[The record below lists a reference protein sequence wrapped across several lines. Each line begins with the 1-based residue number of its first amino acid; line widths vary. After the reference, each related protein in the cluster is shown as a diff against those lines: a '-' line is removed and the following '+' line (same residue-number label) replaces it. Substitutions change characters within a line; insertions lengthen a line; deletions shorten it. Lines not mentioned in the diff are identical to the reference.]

1 MVALPWRGALLCAER
16 VSNETVM
23 NLPDSLTLR
32 TNRIEVASLVLAG
45 IALLIVLHLGL
56 LAALLAGLLAHQ
68 CAYMLASRHRQVG
81 ISRFGGK
88 LIALTLLG
96 GLFAVG
102 VTYGTVRIANFVT
115 GSEGII
121 PLMQEM
127 ANAIDTAR
135 THFPPWAQEYLPT
148 NVEELESQ
156 AASWLRA
163 HAGTIGNLGETLGK
177 MLVHVL
183 IGLIIG
189 GMIVLADPTQGYS
202 QGKVPGPLARAM
214 ETRVTL
220 LGRAF
225 RRVVFGQVRISALN
239 TLLTGIY
246 LAAILPMFGIHLPLV
261 KTMIVVTF
269 IVGLLPVLGNLISNT
284 VIVVVSLSVSLYV
297 AIASLVFLVA
307 IHKLEYFI
315 NARIIGGQ
323 IRARAWELLL
333 AMLVMEAA
341 FGIPGVIAA
350 PIYYA
355 YVKYELSARGLI

>member
-1 MVALPWRGALLCAER
+1 
-16 VSNETVM
+16 M
-23 NLPDSLTLR
+23 NLPESLTER
-32 TNRIEVASLVLAG
+32 TNRIEIASLVLAAIG
-45 IALLIVLHLGL
+45 LVIVLKLGL
-56 LAALLAGLLAHQ
+56 IAALLSGLLAHQ
-68 CAYMLASRHRQVG
+68 CAHMLASRHRQVG

-88 LIALTLLG
+88 VIALTILG

-102 VTYGTVRIANFVT
+102 ITYGTVRVANLLT
-115 GSEGII
+115 GNSEGVV

-135 THFPPWAQEYLPT
+135 THFPPWAQDYLPA
-148 NVEELESQ
+148 NVEELETQ
-156 AASWLRA
+156 AATWLRS
-163 HAGTIGNLGETLGK
+163 HAGTIGNLGESLGK
-177 MLVHVL
+177 MLVHVM

-189 GMIVLADPTQGYS
+189 GMIVLADPTQGYHH
-202 QGKVPGPLARAM
+202 GRMPGPLARAM

-261 KTMIVVTF
+261 KTMIAVTF

-297 AIASLVFLVA
+297 AIGSLVFLVA

>member
-1 MVALPWRGALLCAER
+1 MCDGA
-16 VSNETVM
+16 
-23 NLPDSLTLR
+23 
-32 TNRIEVASLVLAG
+32 
-45 IALLIVLHLGL
+45 
-56 LAALLAGLLAHQ
+56 Q
-68 CAYMLASRHRQVG
+68 
-81 ISRFGGK
+81 
-88 LIALTLLG
+88 
-96 GLFAVG
+96 
-102 VTYGTVRIANFVT
+102 
-115 GSEGII
+115 
-121 PLMQEM
+121 
-127 ANAIDTAR
+127 
-135 THFPPWAQEYLPT
+135 WA
-148 NVEELESQ
+148 
-156 AASWLRA
+156 
-163 HAGTIGNLGETLGK
+163 IGNLGETLGK
-177 MLVHVL
+177 MLVHVM

-297 AIASLVFLVA
+297 AIGSLAFLVA

-350 PIYYA
+350 PIFYA

>member
-1 MVALPWRGALLCAER
+1 
-16 VSNETVM
+16 M
-23 NLPDSLTLR
+23 NLPEQFTDRST
-32 TNRIEVASLVLAG
+32 RIEVASLILAALGLLVVLQF
-45 IALLIVLHLGL
+45 GL

-68 CAYMLASRHRQVG
+68 CAQMLAARHR
-81 ISRFGGK
+81 
-88 LIALTLLG
+88 
-96 GLFAVG
+96 AVG
-102 VTYGTVRIANFVT
+102 VTKFGGKIIALTILGGVFAFALTFGTVRIVNLLT
-115 GSEGII
+115 GNSEGVV

-127 ANAIDTAR
+127 ANAIDSAR
-135 THFPPWAQEYLPT
+135 SHFPPWIQAYLPA
-148 NVEELESQ
+148 NVDEWKTE
-156 AASWLRA
+156 AVGWLRYNA
-163 HAGTIGNLGETLGK
+163 AVLGNIGESLGK
-177 MLVHVL
+177 ILVHIL

-189 GMIVLADPTQGYS
+189 GMVVLADPTQGY
-202 QGKVPGPLARAM
+202 GHGRPPGPLARAL
-214 ETRVTL
+214 EARITI

-246 LAAILPMFGIHLPLV
+246 LAGILPLFDVHLPLI

-269 IVGLLPVLGNLISNT
+269 VAGLLPVLGNLISNT
-284 VIVVVSLSVSLYV
+284 VIVVVSFSVSFWV
-297 AIASLVFLVA
+297 AVGSLVFLVA

-350 PIYYA
+350 PIFYA
-355 YVKYELSARGLI
+355 YLKSELASRGLI

>member
-1 MVALPWRGALLCAER
+1 
-16 VSNETVM
+16 M
-23 NLPDSLTLR
+23 NLPESLTER
-32 TNRIEVASLVLAG
+32 TNRIEIASLILAG
-45 IALLIVLHLGL
+45 IGLLVVLHLGL

-81 ISRFGGK
+81 VSRFGGK
-88 LIALTLLG
+88 IIALTLLG

-102 VTYGTVRIANFVT
+102 VTYGTVRLASLLT
-115 GSEGII
+115 GNDEGVV
-121 PLMQEM
+121 PLMQQM

-135 THFPPWAQEYLPT
+135 THVPLWAQQYLPA
-148 NVEELESQ
+148 NVEELETQ
-156 AASWLRA
+156 AAGWLRA
-163 HAGTIGNLGETLGK
+163 HAGTIGNFGESLGK

-189 GMIVLADPTQGYS
+189 GMIVLADPTQGYRN
-202 QGKVPGPLARAM
+202 GRMPGPLARAM

-246 LAAILPMFGIHLPLV
+246 LAAILPMFGVNLPLV
-261 KTMIVVTF
+261 KTMIAVTF

-284 VIVVVSLSVSLYV
+284 VIFLISLSVSLYV
-297 AIASLVFLVA
+297 AIASLLFLIA
-307 IHKLEYFI
+307 IHKLEYFV

>member
-1 MVALPWRGALLCAER
+1 
-16 VSNETVM
+16 M
-23 NLPDSLTLR
+23 NLPEGLTER
-32 TNRIEVASLVLAG
+32 ATKIEIASLVLAG
-45 IALLIVLHLGL
+45 VGLMVVLHLGL

-68 CAYMLASRHRQVG
+68 CAYLLAARHRAVG
-81 ISRFGGK
+81 VTRFGGK
-88 LIALTLLG
+88 IIALTILG
-96 GLFAVG
+96 GLFIIG
-102 VTYGTVRIANFVT
+102 VTFGAVRLADLLT
-115 GSEGII
+115 GNNEGVV

-135 THFPPWAQEYLPT
+135 NHFPAWAQEYLPA
-148 NVEELESQ
+148 NVDELETQ
-156 AASWLRA
+156 AATWLRE
-163 HAGTIGNLGETLGK
+163 HAGALGNIGESLGK
-177 MLVHVL
+177 LLVHVM

-189 GMIVLADPTQGYS
+189 GMVVLADPTQGYRH
-202 QGKVPGPLARAM
+202 GVPGPLARSLEA
-214 ETRVTL
+214 RVTL

-246 LAAILPMFGIHLPLV
+246 LGAILPLFGVNLPLV
-261 KTMIVVTF
+261 KTMIAVTF
-269 IVGLLPVLGNLISNT
+269 LVGLLPVLGNLISNT
-284 VIVVVSLSVSLYV
+284 IIVVVSLSVSLYV
-297 AIASLVFLVA
+297 ALASLVFLIA

-355 YVKYELSARGLI
+355 YLKNELSARGLI